1 MLQYAVTKNMSLQY
15 GDFWPILALKWP
27 KSQKIHITEAF
38 KCQNQK
44 VHSKLPKK
52 TLL

>member
-1 MLQYAVTKNMSLQY
+1 MSLQN
-15 GDFWPILALKWP
+15 GDFWPNLALKWP
-27 KSQKIHITEAF
+27 KSKKIHITEAF

-44 VHSKLPKK
+44 VHSKLLQK

>member
-1 MLQYAVTKNMSLQY
+1 MLQYAMSKNMSLQN
-15 GDFWPILALKWP
+15 GDFRPILALKWP
-27 KSQKIHITEAF
+27 KSQKMHITEAF

-44 VHSKLPKK
+44 VHSKLSQK